1 MLSCP
6 HRIEV
11 YSKEYME
18 RQQALVPVTDHGN
31 QEMDQTLISQ
41 RPDDLAEILRTNKNQ
56 VENLLQL
63 AKMHAASSI

>member
-1 MLSCP
+1 
-6 HRIEV
+6 
-11 YSKEYME
+11 ME